1 MLVHA
6 KAPRIKV
13 RLSGPGTARIV
24 EAARKVYPDIR
35 VEDDGDDDELV
46 DVFKTDWWKKIE
58 ADHHPG
64 DTINIYRTNR
74 GWTLAELAS
83 MTGIAESHLSA
94 MENRKRGVGKV
105 TATRLGK
112 AFGMDYRRFL

>member
-13 RLSGPGTARIV
+13 QLSGPGVARVI
-24 EAARKVYPDIR
+24 EAVRKVYPQIQ
-35 VEDDGDDDELV
+35 VEDDDGDELI
-46 DVFKTDWWKKIE
+46 DITKTDWFRKME
-58 ADHHPG
+58 ANHHPG
-64 DTINIYRTNR
+64 ITIRVYRGNR
-74 GWTLAELAS
+74 GWTLAELAEK
-83 MTGIAESHLSA
+83 TGIAESHLSA